1 MRYFIFK
8 NTMEDNILSANLE
21 LKKKLVEDIK
31 SNLADAKSIIFVD
44 YRGITVSEDTAL
56 RKEFRENGVTYRVLK
71 NRLLT
76 RALDELGIKGYDA
89 KMFEGTTAVAYSTDE
104 VAPAKVFCKHAK
116 DINKMAVKF
125 GIVNGQILPK
135 EQVEEL
141 SKISSR
147 DVLIAMLLGTLN
159 APISA
164 MARALNAI
172 AEKQN

>member
-1 MRYFIFK
+1 
-8 NTMEDNILSANLE
+8 MEDTILSANLE
-21 LKKKLVEDIK
+21 LKKQLVEDIK
-31 SNLADAKSIIFVD
+31 SEFGNAKSIIFVD

-56 RKEFRENGVTYRVLK
+56 RKEFRENGVTYKVLK

-76 RALDELGIKGYDA
+76 RALDALGITGYDA

-104 VAPAKVFCKHAK
+104 VAPARIFCKHSK
-116 DINKMAVKF
+116 DLDKMAVKF
-125 GIVNGQILPK
+125 GIVDGQIKTK

-141 SKISSR
+141 AKLPSK
-147 DVLIAMLLGTLN
+147 DVLIAMLLGMLN

>member
-1 MRYFIFK
+1 M
-8 NTMEDNILSANLE
+8 SANLE
-21 LKKKLVEDIK
+21 LKKQLVEDIK
-31 SNLADAKSIIFVD
+31 SEFGNAKSIIFVD

-56 RKEFRENGVTYRVLK
+56 RKEFRENGVTYKVLK

-76 RALDELGIKGYDA
+76 RALDALGITGYDA

-104 VAPAKVFCKHAK
+104 VAPARIFCKHSK
-116 DINKMAVKF
+116 DLNKMAVKF
-125 GIVNGQILPK
+125 GIVDGQIKTK

-141 SKISSR
+141 AKLPSK
-147 DVLIAMLLGTLN
+147 DVLIAMLLGMLN

>member
-1 MRYFIFK
+1 M
-8 NTMEDNILSANLE
+8 SANLE
-21 LKKKLVEDIK
+21 LKKQLVEDIK
-31 SNLADAKSIIFVD
+31 SEFGNAKSIIFVD

-56 RKEFRENGVTYRVLK
+56 RKEFRENGVTYKVLK

-76 RALDELGIKGYDA
+76 RALDALGITGYDA

-104 VAPAKVFCKHAK
+104 VAPARIFCKHSK
-116 DINKMAVKF
+116 DLDKMAVKF
-125 GIVNGQILPK
+125 GIVDGQIKTK

-141 SKISSR
+141 AKLPSK
-147 DVLIAMLLGTLN
+147 DVLIAMLLGMLN

>member
-1 MRYFIFK
+1 M
-8 NTMEDNILSANLE
+8 SANLE
-21 LKKKLVEDIK
+21 LKKQLVESIK
-31 SNLADAKSIIFVD
+31 SNLSDAKSIIFVD

-56 RKEFRENGVTYRVLK
+56 RKEFRENNVSYKVFK

-76 RALDELGIKGYDA
+76 RALDELGIKDYDA

-104 VAPAKVFCKHAK
+104 VAPAKIFCKHSNDLK
-116 DINKMAVKF
+116 KMAVKF
-125 GIVNGQILPK
+125 GIVNGQIMNK
-135 EQVEEL
+135 DQVEEL
-141 SKISSR
+141 SKIPSK

-172 AEKQN
+172 VEKQN